1 VIAVRPLRWTDDR
14 AALLALDTSFT
25 TDRIFRLERT
35 DNGVTLDEVAAE
47 PPIYKSYSLA
57 GATDVIAG
65 HDWVQVAEYDDGFAG
80 VASMTIETW
89 NRRAVLQHLYV
100 TREARR
106 IGVGRALVTAAM
118 EAAQDRNARCVWVET
133 QTINYG
139 AVRFYRSMGLLGAGS
154 THSCMIRAMRA
165 LTRSRC
171 SFLETYCNAVRA
183 KRRRRTIRWKEAAGA
198 CLSIPMHREFGGGC
212 FDSRRLVNSKVRRP
226 VISID

>member
-1 VIAVRPLRWTDDR
+1 MNGRAISGPLIHWHPSAPVICRVRRLPLKETNVIAVRPLRWTDDR

-89 NRRAVLQHLYV
+89 NRRAGLQHLYG
-100 TREARR
+100 TREARG
-106 IGVGRALVTAAM
+106 I
-118 EAAQDRNARCVWVET
+118 
-133 QTINYG
+133 
-139 AVRFYRSMGLLGAGS
+139 
-154 THSCMIRAMRA
+154 
-165 LTRSRC
+165 
-171 SFLETYCNAVRA
+171 
-183 KRRRRTIRWKEAAGA
+183 
-198 CLSIPMHREFGGGC
+198 GGGGALGTAGGGGGEGG
-212 FDSRRLVNSKVRRP
+212 D
-226 VISID
+226 

>member
-1 VIAVRPLRWTDDR
+1 MIAVRPLRWPDDR

-25 TDRIFRLERT
+25 TDRLFRLERT

-139 AVRFYRSMGLLGAGS
+139 AVRFYRSMGFAWCGFDISLYDPGDAGVDEVALFFSRDLL
-154 THSCMIRAMRA
+154 
-165 LTRSRC
+165 
-171 SFLETYCNAVRA
+171 
-183 KRRRRTIRWKEAAGA
+183 
-198 CLSIPMHREFGGGC
+198 
-212 FDSRRLVNSKVRRP
+212 
-226 VISID
+226 